1 MQLTQKECSLLKDL
15 KGQEQL
21 CIEKYK
27 KHASAAN
34 DQQLKELFGQIAQV
48 EQQHYD
54 TICKMET
61 GTAPQMNASGGQQGG
76 QQTQKTFRAVYAAS
90 EDEKKK
96 NDCFLCSDLLAM
108 EKHVSSV
115 YDTSIFEFRDENM
128 RNALNHIEKEEQE
141 HGKMIYDYMSTNGM
155 YS

>member
-15 KGQEQL
+15 KGQEKL

-27 KHASAAN
+27 KHASAAS
-34 DQQLKELFGQIAQV
+34 DQQLKDLFGQIAQV

-54 TICKMET
+54 TICKMES
-61 GTAPQMNASGGQQGG
+61 GTAPQMNSGSQQGG
-76 QQTQKTFRAVYAAS
+76 QQTQKTFKAVYGTT

-115 YDTSIFEFRDENM
+115 YDTSIFEFRDDNM
-128 RNALNHIEKEEQE
+128 RNALNHIEKEEQQ